1 MSHIFNGKNAR
12 PLPNRLVNIVLSF
25 ERVRVSFLPNTYTY
39 IKQYDRYCKKNTISF
54 WNGIFRFMY
63 SSTGYR
69 FLYIRKA
76 FFVLKY

>member
-1 MSHIFNGKNAR
+1 MSQIYDEDAR
-12 PLPNRLVNIVLSF
+12 PLPNRLVNTVEGVEFVFLFCRILTLILSSTIGIV
-25 ERVRVSFLPNTYTY
+25 
-39 IKQYDRYCKKNTISF
+39 KKMRLDFRS
-54 WNGIFRFMY
+54 GIFRFMY